1 MKFGQ
6 LAFAQRHERT
16 AEEKS
21 LVRRLDIFLMLFG
34 CVSQVIKC
42 KLLR

>member
-1 MKFGQ
+1 MQFGK

-16 AEEKS
+16 PEEKS

-42 KLLR
+42 RS